1 MQIHELTQQRLDEQ
15 GILQGIKSAA
25 SGVKGAVQGYQQAKQ
40 DRATQQGIQNV
51 ADRAVKAW
59 TQYAKQLKA
68 ANPDPTRYAQLYK
81 QALLAFV
88 QKNMLA
94 GQPVSDAI
102 NRQEITQ
109 LVDAL
114 TDQADNPTAIT
125 NLFPKLVQQAATS
138 VTDVNTS
145 AGQLMVKVVNPD
157 PAVLQF
163 RNKTY
168 IINDQGEWADQVTG
182 AVADQSFQAFL
193 DQELA
198 KAVPNAQTQL
208 NPQAQPQNKIEYLP
222 ADPAWKNLDGVRGFQ
237 GKIMFKDRAG
247 KWFNYNNNQ
256 PVEETRPEYIAQ
268 LNKLYDQVK
277 PKSAGSA
284 PAASGIDSVLQ
295 QLGIDKAKIA
305 ELQKAVQ
312 ADPAAADQLR
322 KILGL

>member
-1 MQIHELTQQRLDEQ
+1 MQIHELTQLNEA
-15 GILQGIKSAA
+15 GILQGIKSATQ
-25 SGVKGAVQGYQQAKQ
+25 GVKGAVQGYQQARQ
-40 DRATQQGIQNV
+40 DRSTQQGIQNV

-59 TQYAKQLKA
+59 TQYTKQLKA

-94 GQPVSDAI
+94 GQPVANAV

-114 TDQADNPTAIT
+114 TDQADNPAAIA

-138 VTDVNTS
+138 VTDVTSS

-168 IINDQGEWADQVTG
+168 IINDQGEWADQSSG
-182 AVADQSFQAFL
+182 KVADASFQEFL

-198 KAVPNAQTQL
+198 KAVPNAQYQL
-208 NPQAQPQNKIEYLP
+208 NPQPQQKIEYLAP
-222 ADPAWKNLDGVRGFQ
+222 DPQWKNLDGVRGFQ

-268 LNKLYDQVK
+268 LNKFYDQVK

-284 PAASGIDSVLQ
+284 PAAGGIDSVLQ
-295 QLGIDKAKIA
+295 QLGIDRAKIA

-312 ADPAAADQLR
+312 ADPAVADQLR
-322 KILGL
+322 KTLGL

>member
-25 SGVKGAVQGYQQAKQ
+25 AGVKGAVQGYQQARQ
-40 DRATQQGIQNV
+40 DRSTQQGIQNV
-51 ADRAVKAW
+51 SDRAVKAW
-59 TQYAKQLKA
+59 TQYTKQLKA
-68 ANPDPTRYAQLYK
+68 ANPDPGRYAQLYK

-94 GQPVSDAI
+94 GQPVANAV

-114 TDQADNPTAIT
+114 TDQADNPAAIE

-145 AGQLMVKVVNPD
+145 AGQLQVRVINPD

-163 RNKTY
+163 RNRTY
-168 IINDQGEWADQVTG
+168 IINDKGEWADQQSG

-198 KAVPNAQTQL
+198 KAVPNAQSQL
-208 NPQAQPQNKIEYLP
+208 NPQSQPQAKIEYLAP
-222 ADPAWKNLDGVRGFQ
+222 DPAWKNLDGVRGFQ

-268 LNKLYDQVK
+268 LNKLYDQVR
-277 PKSAGSA
+277 PAGVA
-284 PAASGIDSVLQ
+284 PAAGGIDSVLQ

-305 ELQKAVQ
+305 ELQKAIQ

-322 KILGL
+322 KTLGL